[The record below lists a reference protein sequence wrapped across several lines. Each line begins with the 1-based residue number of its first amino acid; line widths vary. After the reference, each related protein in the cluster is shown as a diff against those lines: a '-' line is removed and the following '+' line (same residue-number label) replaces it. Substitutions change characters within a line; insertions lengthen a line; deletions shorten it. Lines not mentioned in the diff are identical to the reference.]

1 MAGVGWKLERIL
13 ERNSLGSTLQA
24 YLTGV
29 AVTSAPW
36 LLTTAVLVTLR
47 LMTRGHTA
55 QGFGHVENLI
65 TIAYA
70 VTLVLSA
77 PVHVVVSRFAADRV
91 YEKRLDLVGAPLRS
105 ALTLTLLGFLV
116 IGIATMAILQ
126 PPIVLAVPGAMLTS
140 IIAAQWLLLAVGG
153 GMSSPAGV
161 LAAFA
166 IGSAISILAALGLA
180 LGAGLGPSGYLAGF
194 TFGQAVALT
203 GMLIQILR
211 SLPADESPV
220 PRGALREA
228 FHEYRLLALSAFAVH
243 AAIWVDKVATL
254 ALRGSAAASTLASV
268 AALAWFALIPAF
280 AWIYIQTETSF
291 YRVFHRYYRGIE
303 EGASLHELET
313 RAAAIHS
320 EAGRLIRGALSVQA
334 TVTAFALLAAP
345 HVVVALGLSAASTL
359 ALRLSLLA
367 ASCQVLTLLCLLLLY
382 YLDLRREAFLVALA
396 QLGAVGL
403 ATVVVLLAGGP
414 AALGAALG
422 SAVPA
427 RECAGPRYLPG
438 AAVRRGR
445 PLSRASR
452 YYLPLQRSRPRVTFQ
467 VRATDREAPRARAP
481 HRDRL
486 PRGVRREPRRGGRD
500 PRRRRGQRARRP
512 RAARRGRHPRARR
525 ARCVSAR
532 RRHAGADRAGH
543 ELARARAAG
552 PSVGRRLGL
561 RSSRRGRPQ

>member
-1 MAGVGWKLERIL
+1 MAGVGWKLEKIL

-47 LMTRGHTA
+47 LLTRGQTA

-91 YEKRLDLVGAPLRS
+91 YEHRLDLVGGPLRS
-105 ALTLTLLGFLV
+105 ALTFTIVGFLGV
-116 IGIATMAILQ
+116 GIGAMAILQ
-126 PPIVLAVPGAMLTS
+126 PPMVLAVPGAMLTS

-153 GMSSPAGV
+153 GMSSPIGV
-161 LAAFA
+161 LSAFA
-166 IGSAISILAALGLA
+166 LGSAISILAALGLA
-180 LGAGLGPSGYLAGF
+180 RVAGMGASGYLAGF

-243 AAIWVDKVATL
+243 AAIWVDKLVTL
-254 ALRGSAAASTLASV
+254 ALRGSDAAATLASV
-268 AALAWFALIPAF
+268 AALAWFALIPSF
-280 AWIYIQTETSF
+280 AWIYLQTETSF

-303 EGASLHELET
+303 AGASLHELET
-313 RAAAIHS
+313 RAAAIRS
-320 EAGRLIRGALSVQA
+320 EVARLLRGAASVQV

-345 HVVVALGLSAASTL
+345 HVVAALGLSPASPL
-359 ALRLSLLA
+359 ALRLSLLG
-367 ASCQVLTLLCLLLLY
+367 ASFQVATLLCLLLLY
-382 YLDLRREAFLVALA
+382 YLDLRREAFMVAIA
-396 QLGAVGL
+396 QLGAVGA
-403 ATVVVLLAGGP
+403 ATVVAILVGGP
-414 AALGAALG
+414 AAIGAAIG

-427 RECAGPRYLPG
+427 AYGLAIVTR
-438 AAVRRGR
+438 AVRALV
-445 PLSRASR
+445 PD
-452 YYLPLQRSRPRVTFQ
+452 TFQ
-467 VRATDREAPRARAP
+467 AQPYGVGAP
-481 HRDRL
+481 
-486 PRGVRREPRRGGRD
+486 
-500 PRRRRGQRARRP
+500 
-512 RAARRGRHPRARR
+512 
-525 ARCVSAR
+525 
-532 RRHAGADRAGH
+532 
-543 ELARARAAG
+543 
-552 PSVGRRLGL
+552 
-561 RSSRRGRPQ
+561 